1 MKKRIWRIKGIIMY
15 EIKKSIEPFTSEVLS
30 EDDLMNFAKEISED
44 KINDVE
50 DAINVILNDD
60 YYAVYNLD
68 L

>member
-1 MKKRIWRIKGIIMY
+1 MY